1 MQRNDERNDRMLDS
15 NDLSAAPGRA
25 ASSADPTIEGN
36 DRPRRTADV
45 AHRDDN
51 PGDEIGEAVGG
62 ISGVLTGAALGSLGG
77 PIGTI
82 IGGIAGAVTGWWAG
96 KAISEAASH
105 VTHEDEEY
113 YRTHYER
120 SPHRLADRTYDD
132 VRPAYQLGHL
142 AGRNPDYQ
150 GRSFEDVETDIQRG
164 WSSEVSARHGDS
176 PQDRH

>member
-25 ASSADPTIEGN
+25 ASSAEPTIEGN

-82 IGGIAGAVTGWWAG
+82 IGGIAGAVTGWWTG
-96 KAISEAASH
+96 RAISEAATRM
-105 VTHEDEEY
+105 THDDDKY
-113 YRTHYER
+113 YETHYQTSETR
-120 SPHRLADRTYDD
+120 MADRTYEH

-142 AGRNPDYQ
+142 ASMNPDYAGQ
-150 GRSFEDVETDIQRG
+150 I
-164 WSSEVSARHGDS
+164 
-176 PQDRH
+176 